1 VYGWDGRSE
10 LDRRKVHGNRGKLAA
25 FDHERSGGGDSG
37 AVQRRDG
44 VPEKILLVED
54 EQDLR
59 ELLGAYFDDMGYR
72 VLLAGDGAD
81 ALDLA
86 EQEKPQLILLDLNLP
101 ELDGLETCR
110 KLKTGEETR
119 SIPIIIVTAHNSQLN
134 EALAAGADDFVAKP
148 LHLVELSIRV
158 KSILKVRHLT
168 DELEKSVAYMKELQ
182 KNLPGVDTGHWTRKA
197 SALQET
203 QASSGMARKGRKSR
217 KFRGG

>member
-1 VYGWDGRSE
+1 M
-10 LDRRKVHGNRGKLAA
+10 
-25 FDHERSGGGDSG
+25 
-37 AVQRRDG
+37 
-44 VPEKILLVED
+44 PEKILLVED

-86 EQEKPQLILLDLNLP
+86 EREKPQLILLDLNLP

-119 SIPIIIVTAHNSQLN
+119 SIPIIIVTAHNNQLN

-182 KNLPGVDTGHWTRKA
+182 KNLPGADTGHWTRKA
-197 SALQET
+197 SALQEKR
-203 QASSGMARKGRKSR
+203 ASSATASKGRKSR
-217 KFRGG
+217 KFRES